1 MEERATNNVVGM
13 LLVVIVSNGAV
24 SVGLYNLVT
33 VLQSN
38 QVATQIQ
45 DLMNDIESLQYQ
57 IANTQLSELYQSPST
72 PIVLPASL
80 FSD

>member
-1 MEERATNNVVGM
+1 MEERTTNNVVGM

-24 SVGLYNLVT
+24 SVGLHNLVT

-57 IANTQLSELYQSPST
+57 IANTQLSELYQPPST